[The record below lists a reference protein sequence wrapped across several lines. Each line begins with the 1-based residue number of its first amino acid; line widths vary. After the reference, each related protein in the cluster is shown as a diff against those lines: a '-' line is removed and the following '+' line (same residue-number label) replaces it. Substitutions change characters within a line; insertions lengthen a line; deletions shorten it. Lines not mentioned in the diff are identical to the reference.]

1 MRNPYVT
8 GPYVTGNN
16 HYGRHALID
25 FLLHGEGRAYWVVG
39 NRRIGKTSLLRELER
54 LALTDGWLVPLVW
67 DMQGCNS
74 FAALGRYLADAAR
87 DSAARFEALGLSETA
102 LQEEDALVLLGIL
115 RRQAMRVGRE
125 LLLLCDETEVLI
137 NIARQE
143 PEAMQRLHAQLTG
156 GAGLRVVATSTHRIY
171 LLHDVCRDWATSSF
185 LAGFDMSWTLGGLER
200 VAAEALITQAQAPAD
215 ERVAAA
221 PETVTTICK
230 ATNNHPFLIQM
241 LCARLFGDGDLRAVN
256 DDDLRVDPAL
266 AGFFAYDFRQLTDA
280 DRRLMLAIHSAGL
293 ADPATLADGSTR
305 SDLSQ
310 RLHNLVALG
319 YLRRVEGRVAVGNAF
334 LAAWLAAEAE
344 KLPSA
349 PPSQTSDAALRTAL
363 RHQQRQDLD
372 SLVTQLNA
380 RRARLVELELVR
392 AREFLAV
399 APQVLDEIEQLQTEI
414 AELCSLLERR
424 QAGQE

>member
-8 GPYVTGNN
+8 GPYVTGDN
-16 HYGRHALID
+16 HYGRHELID

-54 LALTDGWLVPLVW
+54 LVLDGDRMVPLVW

-74 FAALGRYLADAAR
+74 FAALGRYLADAVH
-87 DSAARFEALGLSETA
+87 DSAVRFEALGLPPTA
-102 LQEEDALVLLGIL
+102 FQEEDALVLLGAL
-115 RRQAMRVGRE
+115 RRQAMRAGRE

-171 LLHDVCRDWATSSF
+171 LLHDVCREWPTSSF
-185 LAGFDMSWTLGGLER
+185 LGGFDMSRTLGGLDQA
-200 VAAEALITQAQAPAD
+200 AAEALITQAQALAD

-221 PETVTTICK
+221 PETVAAICE

-241 LCARLFGDGDLRAVN
+241 LCARLFVEGTLRSIS
-256 DDDLRVDPAL
+256 DDDLRVDSAL

-280 DRRLMLAIHSAGL
+280 DRLLMLSVHRAGR
-293 ADPATLADGSTR
+293 ADPATLADGSSR
-305 SDLSQ
+305 SELSQ
-310 RLHNLVALG
+310 RLYNLVTLG
-319 YLRRVEGRVAVGNAF
+319 YLRRVDGRVAPGNAF
-334 LAAWLAAEAE
+334 LAAWLGTEAEA
-344 KLPSA
+344 LQFA
-349 PPSQTSDAALRTAL
+349 PPSQTSEAALRTAL
-363 RHQQRQDLD
+363 QRQQAQDID
-372 SLVTQLNA
+372 SLISQLNA
-380 RRARLVELELVR
+380 RRARLVELEFVR

-414 AELCSLLERR
+414 AELRSLLERR
-424 QAGQE
+424 RPS